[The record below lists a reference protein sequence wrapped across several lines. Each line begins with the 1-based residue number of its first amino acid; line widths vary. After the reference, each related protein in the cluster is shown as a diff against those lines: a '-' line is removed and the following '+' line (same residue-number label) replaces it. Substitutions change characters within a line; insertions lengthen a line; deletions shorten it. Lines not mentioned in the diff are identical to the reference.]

1 MQSKQAHTDVGITK
15 GERDGA
21 KQGIVRFWKGCA
33 ERGLMEWHPLRQLPE
48 FLWATAPHLW
58 QGTGKDARY

>member
-1 MQSKQAHTDVGITK
+1 MCLAVKPPPFDK
-15 GERDGA
+15 GGKDDGA

-58 QGTGKDARY
+58 QGTGTDAL